1 MDDASN
7 LARDG
12 ISFPLQKL
20 HQKARNI
27 RACGIPW
34 RPAENVR
41 CLGNLIN
48 YNKSNCLDEDVLAH
62 LFDWLSGTPCRMLN
76 TKPRPFWA
84 ISKETLLITKH
95 LR

>member
-1 MDDASN
+1 MHQILREMVFLFHCKSCIKRPETFEPVESLGGLLKMLDV
-7 LARDG
+7 LA
-12 ISFPLQKL
+12 
-20 HQKARNI
+20 
-27 RACGIPW
+27 
-34 RPAENVR
+34 
-41 CLGNLIN
+41 IN

-62 LFDWLSGTPCRMLN
+62 LFDRLSGTPCRMLN